1 MKKLIRISLLF
12 ALVLLFNGCDEWDS
26 VVDSV
31 SGSGDDDDTTVT
43 TASTVTTTGTVTPP
57 QVADVQEAEAVPEA
71 GSYETRFHHTTT
83 GSSDGGK
90 SLVLCP
96 GQVMNFERCESDGVS
111 IPFHG
116 YDTGRVI
123 YWNMTK
129 VPKGDINC
137 VKDGK
142 GYKYRADRTLVYGD
156 C

>member
-31 SGSGDDDDTTVT
+31 SGSGDDDETTVT
-43 TASTVTTTGTVTPP
+43 EVSTVTTGTATP
-57 QVADVQEAEAVPEA
+57 QVADVQKEESVPEA
-71 GSYETRFHHTTT
+71 TSYTSRFHHTTT

-96 GQVMNFERCESDGVS
+96 GQVMNFDKCEADGVS

-123 YWNMTK
+123 YWNMTR
-129 VPKGDINC
+129 VPRGDINC

-142 GYKYRADRTLVYGD
+142 SYKYRADKTLVYGD

>member
-1 MKKLIRISLLF
+1 MKKMIRLLLPF
-12 ALVLLFNGCDEWDS
+12 ALILLLNGCDDWDEL
-26 VVDSV
+26 VDSV
-31 SGSGDDDDTTVT
+31 SGSGDDDETTVSEV
-43 TASTVTTTGTVTPP
+43 STVTTTTGTP
-57 QVADVQEAEAVPEA
+57 QVAAEPKEESVPEA
-71 GSYETRFHHTTT
+71 TGYESRFHHTTT

-96 GQVMNFERCESDGVS
+96 GQVMDFEKCTSDGVS

-129 VPKGDINC
+129 VPKGDIDC

-142 GYKYRADRTLVYGD
+142 SYKYRADSVLVYGD

>member
-1 MKKLIRISLLF
+1 MKKMIRLLLPF
-12 ALVLLFNGCDEWDS
+12 ACILLLNGCDDWDDL
-26 VVDSV
+26 VDSV
-31 SGSGDDDDTTVT
+31 SGSGDDDETTVT
-43 TASTVTTTGTVTPP
+43 NVSTVTTTTGTPP
-57 QVADVQEAEAVPEA
+57 VAAEPEVESIPEA
-71 GSYETRFHHTTT
+71 TSYESRFHHTTT

-96 GQVMNFERCESDGVS
+96 GQVMGFEKCTSDGVS

-142 GYKYRADRTLVYGD
+142 SYKYRADKVLVYGD